1 MNRTILVALGTGAI
15 ITSAAAI
22 GIGATRE
29 VPSAAMSPTQYRAA
43 MTAIE
48 EARPERTG
56 QCADLA
62 PAGREAC
69 RAQALAD
76 EMVQVA
82 DLEERYRRTPD
93 AARGAQRARIEA
105 RYQVA
110 RARCATLG
118 GFERDQ
124 CFIAVHAARGRALLE
139 SQDPY
144 SVRAD

>member
-1 MNRTILVALGTGAI
+1 MNRAILVALGTGAI

-22 GIGATRE
+22 GIGAARE
-29 VPSAAMSPTQYRAA
+29 APRGAMSRSEYHAA
-43 MTAIE
+43 LAAIE
-48 EARPERTG
+48 RSRPDRALACEAM
-56 QCADLA
+56 AA
-62 PAGREAC
+62 AARETC
-69 RAQALAD
+69 RAQAMAE

-82 DLEERYRRTPD
+82 DLEERFRRTQD

-110 RARCATLG
+110 RARCAAVR

-124 CFIAVHAARGRALLE
+124 CYIEAHAARGRALLE

-144 SVRAD
+144 SARAD